1 MLGNFAILLLC
12 SLLCVSSAVNAQMKN
27 MDLKQN
33 VMKVLV
39 SPIYSGRLSKQ
50 TNCTNALTYCLSSD
64 TGEKREVGSRDCLY
78 DKDAAVWRFL
88 FCYSVQ
94 AEYLDVFFSSVG
106 YGGLMLFLF
115 RCFVSLIVFT
125 AATLRIFYATQYYH
139 ISFDMPAVKVVDV

>member
-50 TNCTNALTYCLSSD
+50 TNCTNSLSSD